1 LRGILMIT
9 DQQVKKLSKEYQS
22 CGVITMSALKSG
34 MHRKTAAKYLN
45 AGKLPSELK
54 KKHAWKTHEDIFEGF
69 ADELKEF
76 LKQNPKLHATTL
88 LEYLQEKYPG
98 VFTAG
103 HLRTLQRRVKE
114 WKFELEKEKE
124 VIFLQE
130 QYPGKSMQ
138 LDWTCCNALGITI
151 GGESFNHLLCHTVL
165 VYSGW
170 EWATVCHSESF
181 LSLCEGFQ
189 EAVFRLGHVPEEL
202 QTDNSS
208 AATHRINLNDKER
221 TFNDTYKSFL
231 EHFDVAP
238 HVIHV
243 GCPNEN
249 GSVESANGHLK
260 RRLKQELI
268 LRGSTDFN
276 SVDEYK
282 QFLESVLVK
291 LNRNRMEKLK
301 EELALMRS
309 APPVRLPYYRK
320 EQAKV
325 SRHSMVRLQK
335 VTYSVPSKYIGREL
349 LFHIYENRIE
359 AFYRNQ
365 QAFTLPRLRS
375 DRGALIDYRHI
386 IHSLRRKPGA
396 FSNWKYHNHLFPT
409 LTFRQ
414 CYDHLGALYD
424 NRRADRE
431 YLDILSLAADYGEKV
446 VEGHIKHLL
455 TEKSKPPVYDTLKSL
470 IIPEP
475 ASKKIITTPLKP
487 SLQGYDRLLKAEVEL

>member
-1 LRGILMIT
+1 MIT
-9 DQQVKKLSKEYQS
+9 DQQVKKLTKEYQS

-34 MHRKTAAKYLN
+34 MHRETAAKYLV
-45 AGKLPSELK
+45 ACKLPSELK
-54 KKHAWKTHEDIFEGF
+54 KQHDWKTHKDIFEGF
-69 ADELKEF
+69 GDALKDL
-76 LKQNPKLHATTL
+76 LKQNPDLHATTL
-88 LEYLQEKYPG
+88 LEYLQERYPG
-98 VFTAG
+98 VFTSG

-114 WKFELEKEKE
+114 WKFELESEKE
-124 VIFLQE
+124 VIFLQDR
-130 QYPGKSMQ
+130 YPGKSMQ
-138 LDWTCCNALGITI
+138 LDWTCCNELGITI
-151 GGESFNHLLCHTVL
+151 GGESFNHLLCHSVL

-170 EWATVCHSESF
+170 EWATVCLSESF

-189 EAVFRLGHVPEEL
+189 EAVFRLGHIPKEL

-208 AATHRINLNDKER
+208 AATHRINLKDKER

-231 EHFDVAP
+231 EHFDVEP

-260 RRLKQELI
+260 RRLKQQLI
-268 LRGSTDFN
+268 LRGSSDFN

-282 QFLESVLVK
+282 QFLENILEK
-291 LNRNRMEKLK
+291 LNRHRLEKLK

-309 APPVRLPYYRK
+309 APPVRLPHYRK
-320 EQAKV
+320 EQTKV
-325 SRHSMVRLQK
+325 SRQSMVRLQK

-349 LFHIYENRIE
+349 LFHIYESRIE
-359 AFYRNQ
+359 AFYRNKQ
-365 QAFTLPRLRS
+365 VFTLPRLRS
-375 DRGALIDYRHI
+375 DRGARIDYRHI

-414 CYDHLGALYD
+414 CYDHLGAIYD

-446 VEGHIKHLL
+446 VEGHIQDLL
-455 TEKSKPPVYDTLKSL
+455 AGKVKPPVYDTLKSL
-470 IIPEP
+470 VIPE
-475 ASKKIITTPLKP
+475 AARKKITGTRLEP
-487 SLQGYDRLLKAEVEL
+487 SLKGYDHLLKTVVE